1 MSRCSFH
8 TSLTVLVLTI
18 GAGGCGGYP
27 TVTGRVTF
35 SDGTPLSVGEVIL
48 DNGRNMGRGAIMP
61 DGAFVIGFSKPG
73 NGIPAGTY
81 RVAIYN
87 ATKDGPGNW
96 VVDPKYIDPK
106 TSGIV
111 FEVQPRRRNVLT
123 FEVEPNRPAK
133 SR

>member
-61 DGAFVIGFSKPG
+61 DGAFVIGFGKPG
-73 NGIPAGTY
+73 NGMPAGTY

-87 ATKDGPGNW
+87 ATKDGPRKLGGR
-96 VVDPKYIDPK
+96 P
-106 TSGIV
+106 
-111 FEVQPRRRNVLT
+111 EVH
-123 FEVEPNRPAK
+123 RPQNLRHRLRSPAEEAER
-133 SR
+133 SHVRG